1 MKFPW
6 TTSLLALALTA
17 IAVSKSTAAEKHSHS
32 TAFVEAIDE
41 TLLQTRLRALE
52 LPVSIR
58 FTPSVQSFISEFTT
72 NGRKGSEAMLGRTV
86 LYFPAFEFYLNLYGL
101 PSQLKY
107 LPMVESNLSPNVVSE
122 AGAAGLWQLMTTTAQ
137 QYGLHVN
144 TYVDERH
151 DPTRSTEAA
160 VRYLAD
166 LFKQFGTW
174 ELALAAY
181 NCGPGN
187 VQKAIRSGGSKDFWQ
202 IREFLPAQTQVY
214 VPRFIAAAYLA
225 EYYSKHGLQPAFPEY
240 DLRFSRTIKVFS
252 QLPLS
257 KLASITGVSISV
269 IRKLNPAFRQGII
282 PASTRGHYLTLPEL
296 GIMAFQDY
304 LRWSGNDV
312 IKTDLVSAQQKE
324 SLDAKG
330 GTTVLVEAGDSIE
343 SIAGKH
349 GCTKYEIMEWNRL
362 QGENLYF
369 RQELILFVTSANSTA
384 RKA

>member
-1 MKFPW
+1 MNFPW
-6 TTSLLALALTA
+6 TTSLLVLALTA
-17 IAVSKSTAAEKHSHS
+17 FAVPHSIAAEKKSHS
-32 TAFVEAIDE
+32 NAFAVAIDE
-41 TLLQTRLRALE
+41 SLLQTRLRALD

-58 FTPSVQSFISEFTT
+58 FTPSVQSFVNEFI
-72 NGRKGSEAMLGRTV
+72 NSGRNGSESMLGRTV

-107 LPMVESNLSPNVVSE
+107 LAMVESGLRPGAISD

-144 TYVDERH
+144 SFVDERQ
-151 DPTRSTEAA
+151 DPHRSTEAA

-166 LFKQFGTW
+166 LYKQFGSW
-174 ELALAAY
+174 ELTLAAY

-187 VQKAIRSGGSKDFWQ
+187 VQKAIRSGGSRDFWT
-202 IREFLPAQTQVY
+202 IRDYLPSQTQVY

-225 EYYSKHGLQPAFPEY
+225 EYYSQHGLQPEFPEY
-240 DLRFSRTIKVFS
+240 DLRFSRTIKVYS

-304 LRWSGNDV
+304 LRWSGNES
-312 IKTDLVSAQQKE
+312 IKTDLVSAEQKE
-324 SLDAKG
+324 SLSSKG
-330 GTTVLVEAGDSIE
+330 GTTLLVEAGDSLE
-343 SIAGKH
+343 SIANQH

-362 QGENLYF
+362 QSEGLSF
-369 RQELILFVTSANSTA
+369 RQELVLFVTSGNSTA

>member
-1 MKFPW
+1 MNFPW
-6 TTSLLALALTA
+6 TTSLLLLALTA
-17 IAVSKSTAAEKHSHS
+17 IAVNSSAAEKNPHSA
-32 TAFVEAIDE
+32 AFVEAIDE
-41 TLLQTRLRALE
+41 TLLQTRLKALN
-52 LPVSIR
+52 LPVSLR
-58 FTPSVQSFISEFTT
+58 FTPSVQASISEFVT

-107 LPMVESNLSPNVVSE
+107 LAMVESALRPSAVSE

-151 DPTRSTEAA
+151 DPHRSTEAA

-166 LFKQFGTW
+166 LYKQFGTW

-187 VQKAIRSGGSKDFWQ
+187 VQKAIRAGGSKDFWQ
-202 IREFLPAQTQVY
+202 IREHLPSQTQVY

-225 EYYSKHGLQPAFPEY
+225 EYYSKHGLQPLFPEY
-240 DLRFSRTIKVFS
+240 DLRFSRTIKVYS
-252 QLPLS
+252 QLPLN
-257 KLASITGVSISV
+257 KLASITGISISV

-282 PASTRGHYLTLPEL
+282 PASAKGHYLTLPEL

-304 LRWSGNDV
+304 LRWSGNDN

-324 SLDAKG
+324 TLDAKG
-330 GTTVLVEAGDSIE
+330 GTTLLVEAGDSLE
-343 SIAGKH
+343 SIADQH
-349 GCTKYEIMEWNRL
+349 GCTKYEIMEWNKL
-362 QGENLYF
+362 QSEFLYF
-369 RQELILFVTSANSTA
+369 RQELVLFVASGNSTA